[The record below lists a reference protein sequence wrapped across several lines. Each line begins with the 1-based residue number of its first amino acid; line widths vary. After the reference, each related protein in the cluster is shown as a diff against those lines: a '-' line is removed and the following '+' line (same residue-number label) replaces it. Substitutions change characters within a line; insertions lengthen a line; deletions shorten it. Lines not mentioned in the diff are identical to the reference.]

1 MALIGFGLVIACQV
15 PDLPCQLPYPMPT
28 LGLLPWPSIV
38 FMESSSEDTNQLD
51 QRSNEKVS
59 FTLEVDP
66 EIAAVLEKL
75 QAEYGAI
82 SKGRVVEML
91 LNDLIIGEDS
101 EPGE

>member
-1 MALIGFGLVIACQV
+1 
-15 PDLPCQLPYPMPT
+15 
-28 LGLLPWPSIV
+28 
-38 FMESSSEDTNQLD
+38 MESSSEDTNQLV

-66 EIAAVLEKL
+66 EIAAVLERL
-75 QAEYGAI
+75 QAEYGAR

-91 LNDLIIGEDS
+91 LKDLMLGEDS

>member
-1 MALIGFGLVIACQV
+1 
-15 PDLPCQLPYPMPT
+15 
-28 LGLLPWPSIV
+28 
-38 FMESSSEDTNQLD
+38 MESSGKESSQPD
-51 QRSNEKVS
+51 QTVNDKVS
-59 FTLEVDP
+59 FTVEVDP

-91 LNDLIIGEDS
+91 LNDLILGEDS